1 MDKNAI
7 RMVSTS
13 FRCEPATPVE
23 SVDAEMNGIRYMGM
37 AVGLLA
43 AQVDEI
49 VDVWTDWWGVG
60 PQTHL
65 DFSIISRSVAFRA
78 TGQAWRPGE
87 MTT

>member
-1 MDKNAI
+1 MDYRI
-7 RMVSTS
+7 RAVDGSPFPRSQEDVT
-13 FRCEPATPVE
+13 
-23 SVDAEMNGIRYMGM
+23 SVDAEMNEIRYMGM

-43 AQVDEI
+43 AEVDEL

-60 PQTHL
+60 PKTHL
-65 DFSIISRSVAFRA
+65 DFGILSRSVANRA